1 MEKPMGN
8 IHNVIKHL
16 IQRAQTA
23 APGTTTKV
31 RFREE
36 EVTITFHG
44 GGLLSMPKVDQNTLL
59 GLELSEA
66 LNEIMPNSD
75 ASSTPKRREH

>member
-44 GGLLSMPKVDQNTLL
+44 GGFLSMPKVEQNTLL
-59 GLELSEA
+59 GIALSEA
-66 LNEIMPNSD
+66 LNEIMPKS
-75 ASSTPKRREH
+75 APALAPKRLEH